1 MLTSNTF
8 KVDNHLDEVS
18 YCKYLASQ
26 HIIFFKQ
33 DSFFVD
39 LFMQLIRTMKRK
51 VDEMTANEV
60 QDDSQPSWY
69 LKYCNTLVNQ
79 LVTLLVPLKLILQNA
94 PLEEGQPATLLK
106 DYI

>member
-60 QDDSQPSWY
+60 RDDTQPSWY

-79 LVTLLVPLKLILQNA
+79 LVVLLVPLKLI
-94 PLEEGQPATLLK
+94 
-106 DYI
+106 